1 MGLCVHAF
9 MRLCVNAACG
19 KIKTH
24 QRINASTLSPL
35 RLRASPFLFALVV
48 LHSLAAG
55 QDNAKNDD
63 QGYRIDKPGTITFT
77 VGVKIKGKVEKP
89 QVVIFLPKEKPSY
102 RDIAITHSFLSDIM
116 EPLPLKPE
124 EK

>member
-1 MGLCVHAF
+1 MKKIWLIYSHPITIARV
-9 MRLCVNAACG
+9 AACVACCIIG
-19 KIKTH
+19 LFGQEPNADNSIKE
-24 QRINASTLSPL
+24 
-35 RLRASPFLFALVV
+35 
-48 LHSLAAG
+48 G
-55 QDNAKNDD
+55 

-89 QVVIFLPKEKPSY
+89 QVMIFLPKEKPVY
-102 RDIAITHSFLSDIM
+102 NEVTITHSFYSDIM

>member
-1 MGLCVHAF
+1 MKRKCKKVIKGPVRSFSGLLYVVWA
-9 MRLCVNAACG
+9 
-19 KIKTH
+19 
-24 QRINASTLSPL
+24 
-35 RLRASPFLFALVV
+35 LFAL
-48 LHSLAAG
+48 HSQAAA
-55 QDNAKNDD
+55 QNDTQKDD

-89 QVVIFLPKEKPSY
+89 QVMIFLPKEKPFY
-102 RDIAITHSFLSDIM
+102 RDIAITHSFLSDLM